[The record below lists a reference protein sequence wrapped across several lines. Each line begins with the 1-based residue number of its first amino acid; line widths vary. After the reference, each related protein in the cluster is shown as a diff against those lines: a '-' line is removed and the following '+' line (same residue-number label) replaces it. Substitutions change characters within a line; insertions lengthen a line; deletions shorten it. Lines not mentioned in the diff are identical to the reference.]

1 MHNKFHLR
9 NTGSDLKQRPPIQY
23 HKGIVQPV
31 ILPNSQFIPTFNKQI
46 YSIKGTDPCNNT
58 LFSEESKILN
68 NKSNYQYNINLSNI
82 RQNSNGIIYYS
93 VQNGSIAYGR
103 RPCYNSNVIYSQPNI
118 NNYTKNNLQIAT
130 FSTYNVSDNKIT
142 NKEQR
147 VIMKST
153 ITEPSLTR
161 ETSPTSSMEYIR
173 SSTDPNNK
181 KFKQCNSIIEEN
193 SKYILD
199 KPIYISNSISCNLEK
214 ITLPSIEISSEIQN
228 PTIKQT
234 KLEYSSFGLP
244 ELYYSNGM
252 SFKYNIQSFLM
263 IKFQLLL
270 HLAAIVIQCYYRRY
284 KCMKDYKIKMLG
296 PLNILN
302 SSAKQIQ
309 ACWRGFLTRFG
320 GIMHQNWINCSN
332 VQNKFTNGIIYDL
345 KKSNFDSFNNHDILN
360 IIKKK
365 SNNSK
370 FLNRIEYNWT
380 LLHQKYMLSIIYN
393 RNKNASKIQKY
404 WRDIYIMDYEIS
416 KAILIESILS
426 ARLLAAQVINKY
438 ILGII
443 TRKTIDN
450 YYRIAQINW
459 SWNIHKIDNIYII
472 SNHSY
477 PPWKVP
483 HKMWFDKNKQCFT
496 YSLFLPIGTYQIAF
510 KVVYN
515 NNNNNE
521 NDTHEDLKR
530 YKKLIDCN
538 QSTQISNKQ
547 NSLMLSTN
555 IQCNSTLEII
565 KHPEF
570 KFVNLIHIT
579 DKNPSTFKHLR
590 DDICPILKRIN
601 LKQNSNWEQIDNIDN
616 RTDKIQENLDI
627 SKKLQI
633 ENYTDK
639 CILHNN
645 HNELS
650 LQSIDFN
657 CNCEIFTPRQLI
669 DIDEIYK
676 INQLQNFEL
685 NTPNSLTHSSSTRA
699 GYTPNDIDSCKS
711 EHYNKLF
718 NEDNDSEEG
727 DLIDIL
733 NQLFLNDDN

>member
-1 MHNKFHLR
+1 MYNKFHLR
-9 NTGSDLKQRPPIQY
+9 NTRNDLQQRPPIRY
-23 HKGIVQPV
+23 NKGITQPI
-31 ILPNSQFIPTFNKQI
+31 ILSNNQFIPTLNRQI
-46 YSIKGTDPCNNT
+46 YSINGTGPCNNT
-58 LFSEESKILN
+58 LLSGESKILN
-68 NKSNYQYNINLSNI
+68 NKPNYQYNGNLSNI
-82 RQNSNGIIYYS
+82 QQNLNGIIYYS
-93 VQNGSIAYGR
+93 VQSGSIAYGR
-103 RPCYNSNVIYSQPNI
+103 RPYYNSNVIYSQPSI
-118 NNYTKNNLQIAT
+118 NNYTKNNPRISTL
-130 FSTYNVSDNKIT
+130 STYKVSNNKIT

-147 VIMKST
+147 VVKNT
-153 ITEPSLTR
+153 VTEPSLTR
-161 ETSPTSSMEYIR
+161 ETSPISSMEYIR

-181 KFKQCNSIIEEN
+181 KSKQCNSIIEEN
-193 SKYILD
+193 PKYILE
-199 KPIYISNSISCNLEK
+199 KPIYISNSSNLKK
-214 ITLPSIEISSEIQN
+214 IILPSIEILSEIQN

-263 IKFQLLL
+263 IRFQFLL

-320 GIMHQNWINCSN
+320 GIMYQNWINCS
-332 VQNKFTNGIIYDL
+332 VVRNKFTNRIIYDF
-345 KKSNFDSFNNHDILN
+345 KKSNCDSLNNDILN
-360 IIKKK
+360 INKEK
-365 SNNSK
+365 NNSSK
-370 FLNRIEYNWT
+370 LPNRIEYNWT

-393 RNKNASKIQKY
+393 RNKSASKIQKY
-404 WRDIYIMDYEIS
+404 WRDVYIMDYEIS

-443 TRKTIDN
+443 TRKAIDK
-450 YYRIAQINW
+450 YYRITQINW
-459 SWNIHKIDNIYII
+459 PWNIHKIDSIYII

-483 HKMWFDKNKQCFT
+483 QKMWFDKNKQCFT

-510 KVVYN
+510 KIIYN
-515 NNNNNE
+515 NNI
-521 NDTHEDLKR
+521 HEDLEK

-565 KHPEF
+565 KHPKF

-579 DKNPSTFKHLR
+579 DKNPSTFKYLR
-590 DDICPILKRIN
+590 DNICPILKRIH
-601 LKQNSNWEQIDNIDN
+601 LKQNPNLEQVDNIDN
-616 RTDKIQENLDI
+616 KIDEVQENLDI
-627 SKKLQI
+627 SKEFLI
-633 ENYTDK
+633 DNYTDK
-639 CILHNN
+639 CILNN

-650 LQSIDFN
+650 SQSIDFN
-657 CNCEIFTPRQLI
+657 DNFEIFTPRQLI
-669 DIDEIYK
+669 NTDEKYK
-676 INQLQNFEL
+676 TNLLQNFEL
-685 NTPNSLTHSSSTRA
+685 NTPDSLTHTSSTMA
-699 GYTPNDIDSCKS
+699 GYTPNNIDSCKS
-711 EHYNKLF
+711 EHYSKLLS
-718 NEDNDSEEG
+718 EDDYSG